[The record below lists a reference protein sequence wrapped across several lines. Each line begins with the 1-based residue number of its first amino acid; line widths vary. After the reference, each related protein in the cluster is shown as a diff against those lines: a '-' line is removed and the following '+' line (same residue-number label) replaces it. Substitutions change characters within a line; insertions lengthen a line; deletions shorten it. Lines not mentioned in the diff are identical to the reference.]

1 MFDIR
6 YAAERGKADFGW
18 LQSQHTFSFG
28 SYYDPAQMGFSALR
42 VINDDRVAPGA
53 GFDTHG
59 HKDMEILSLVLTG
72 QIAHKDSAG
81 NTEVLPAG
89 EFQLMS
95 AGKGIYHSEF
105 NASKHDELTFL
116 QIWLQPNQFGGKPG
130 YQQKDFGQKPGLTL
144 ILSPDGR
151 EGSLTVLQDAQLYQ
165 LILATAAQQQLDI
178 APGRKV
184 YIHLISGELDVA
196 GHTLQRGDGIKV
208 SEQTALQLTATSAA
222 NTVFTRTDIDRLQPT
237 SVTDLLSRVPG
248 VQVAPTG
255 GRGSLPGIFIRGTKA
270 AQSLVL
276 VDGVRIANAT
286 SGDSGLQFLDID
298 QIERIEVLRGSRSAV
313 YGSDAIGGV
322 IQIFTRRSS
331 GPGLQPRLRM
341 AAGSNQTFQHS
352 LGLSG
357 GNDTT
362 RFNLGASLDET
373 AGIDSTGPSFASDG
387 DHDAYRNKALNLS
400 LSHTFGERFETVA
413 ASARRHHART
423 LHQVDLRRTLDAA
436 QMFDKS

>member
-6 YAAERGKADFGW
+6 YAADRGKADFGW
-18 LQSQHTFSFG
+18 LQSRHTFSFG

-59 HKDMEILSLVLTG
+59 HKDMEILSLVLSG

-130 YQQKDFGQKPGLTL
+130 YQQKNFGQKPGLTL

-165 LILATAAQQQLDI
+165 LILPTAAQQQLDI

-184 YIHLISGELDVA
+184 YIHLISGELDIA
-196 GHTLQRGDGIKV
+196 GHKLQHGDGIKI

-222 NTVFTRTDIDRLQPT
+222 
-237 SVTDLLSRVPG
+237 
-248 VQVAPTG
+248 
-255 GRGSLPGIFIRGTKA
+255 
-270 AQSLVL
+270 
-276 VDGVRIANAT
+276 
-286 SGDSGLQFLDID
+286 
-298 QIERIEVLRGSRSAV
+298 
-313 YGSDAIGGV
+313 
-322 IQIFTRRSS
+322 
-331 GPGLQPRLRM
+331 
-341 AAGSNQTFQHS
+341 
-352 LGLSG
+352 
-357 GNDTT
+357 
-362 RFNLGASLDET
+362 
-373 AGIDSTGPSFASDG
+373 
-387 DHDAYRNKALNLS
+387 KALI
-400 LSHTFGERFETVA
+400 F
-413 ASARRHHART
+413 
-423 LHQVDLRRTLDAA
+423 DLP
-436 QMFDKS
+436 

>member
-6 YAAERGKADFGW
+6 YAADRGKADFGW

-116 QIWLQPNQFGGKPG
+116 QIWLQPNQFGGEPG

-151 EGSLTVLQDAQLYQ
+151 EGSLTVLQDALLYQ
-165 LILATAAQQQLDI
+165 LMLPTAAQQQLDI
-178 APGRKV
+178 ASGRKV
-184 YIHLISGELDVA
+184 YIHLITGELDIA
-196 GHTLQRGDGIKV
+196 GHKLQRGDGIKI
-208 SEQTALQLTATSAA
+208 SEQTALQLTASTAA
-222 NTVFTRTDIDRLQPT
+222 
-237 SVTDLLSRVPG
+237 
-248 VQVAPTG
+248 
-255 GRGSLPGIFIRGTKA
+255 
-270 AQSLVL
+270 
-276 VDGVRIANAT
+276 
-286 SGDSGLQFLDID
+286 
-298 QIERIEVLRGSRSAV
+298 
-313 YGSDAIGGV
+313 
-322 IQIFTRRSS
+322 
-331 GPGLQPRLRM
+331 
-341 AAGSNQTFQHS
+341 
-352 LGLSG
+352 
-357 GNDTT
+357 
-362 RFNLGASLDET
+362 
-373 AGIDSTGPSFASDG
+373 
-387 DHDAYRNKALNLS
+387 KALI
-400 LSHTFGERFETVA
+400 F
-413 ASARRHHART
+413 
-423 LHQVDLRRTLDAA
+423 DLP
-436 QMFDKS
+436 